1 MRTNKM
7 CAIFANKHE
16 YNQMRPLTDKRSL
29 STLYFAGKYRIMDFP
44 LSSIVNAGINNV
56 YTLIN
61 QEKVRSY
68 FDHLGGGKEWGL
80 DTIGS
85 YDYIDFYQSMMQQK
99 ARGENYFDDVIN
111 FLETANLPYT
121 VFMGNKMIGNFD
133 LQSVLHF
140 HQENNNKVTAVF
152 KRVKSDN
159 VAPDDQIFIL
169 DNDNTVLACQET
181 IDSQKLENY
190 NLALNIFVVNT
201 AWLISELKKAQ
212 RSGSS
217 TDIAKR
223 LSELSAKYRINAYE
237 YTGYLRNI
245 HDIKSYYDANMDM
258 LNKKDRD
265 SLLYGNQRII
275 TRIRNE
281 VGAYFSTDS
290 EVKNSMFATGSRISG
305 KTINS
310 VVSRRVVIESG
321 SEVKNSIIMSNSQ
334 IEKGSHVEY
343 AIIDKNAVIEKNVTV
358 KGTKEHPAIVTK
370 GSVIDEDL
378 IVK

>member
-1 MRTNKM
+1 
-7 CAIFANKHE
+7 
-16 YNQMRPLTDKRSL
+16 
-29 STLYFAGKYRIMDFP
+29 
-44 LSSIVNAGINNV
+44 
-56 YTLIN
+56 
-61 QEKVRSY
+61 
-68 FDHLGGGKEWGL
+68 
-80 DTIGS
+80 
-85 YDYIDFYQSMMQQK
+85 
-99 ARGENYFDDVIN
+99 
-111 FLETANLPYT
+111 
-121 VFMGNKMIGNFD
+121 
-133 LQSVLHF
+133 
-140 HQENNNKVTAVF
+140 
-152 KRVKSDN
+152 
-159 VAPDDQIFIL
+159 
-169 DNDNTVLACQET
+169 
-181 IDSQKLENY
+181 
-190 NLALNIFVVNT
+190 
-201 AWLISELKKAQ
+201 
-212 RSGSS
+212 
-217 TDIAKR
+217 
-223 LSELSAKYRINAYE
+223 
-237 YTGYLRNI
+237 
-245 HDIKSYYDANMDM
+245 M